1 MQELHIYQ
9 TASNIIG
16 IVHLSYDCIRQVLIS
31 HNLNSQETL
40 ARPAYKFQNE
50 LPIENIIYFVKELIE
65 KSKFQEFTII
75 KRNIQLY
82 QFL

>member
-1 MQELHIYQ
+1 MDQNNLFLPSALMQELHIYQ

-50 LPIENIIYFVKELIE
+50 LPIENIIYFVKELI
-65 KSKFQEFTII
+65 KI
-75 KRNIQLY
+75 
-82 QFL
+82 